1 MRGNRDIFSEKRVY
15 TSQEMGTAIRVQI
28 SDKSVCISHYAYT
41 LGKIG
46 TQLFSLRVSVNTK
59 VGWAL

>member
-1 MRGNRDIFSEKRVY
+1 MLLLL
-15 TSQEMGTAIRVQI
+15 SQEMGTAIRVQI
-28 SDKSVCISHYAYT
+28 LDKSVCISHYAYT

-59 VGWAL
+59 IGWAL